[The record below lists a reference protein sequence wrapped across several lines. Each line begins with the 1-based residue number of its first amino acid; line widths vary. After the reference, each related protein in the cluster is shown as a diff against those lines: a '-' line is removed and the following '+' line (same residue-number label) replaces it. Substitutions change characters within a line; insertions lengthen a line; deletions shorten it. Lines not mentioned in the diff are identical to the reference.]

1 MSSPDPWT
9 DPNSPSSNILRVPED
24 IPLPSNILSILTES
38 RKKSANPDIMS
49 WKEVVCAGSDDEVLS
64 KEKEK
69 KSEESVEGGKEN
81 DAKVSADT
89 KRSNKSPGGL
99 SPEDAKKLFEFL
111 ESVKK

>member
-81 DAKVSADT
+81 DAKT

-99 SPEDAKKLFEFL
+99 SPEDAKKLFDFL

>member
-9 DPNSPSSNILRVPED
+9 DPNSPSSNILRVPDD

-38 RKKSANPDIMS
+38 RKKSANPDMMS

-64 KEKEK
+64 KEEQK
-69 KSEESVEGGKEN
+69 KPEESVEGEGGKEN
-81 DAKVSADT
+81 DVKT